1 MVAKFAPVPIKAFG
15 AEIFKILRKIT
26 SHGDCEASH
35 ISGCAPLFAVW
46 QARGIAKGRTAHAKC
61 AGFAG
66 HAFGEATLVPAKFF
80 SNSCRHVVS
89 RFCHKRMDALL
100 NADALAWL

>member
-1 MVAKFAPVPIKAFG
+1 MVTKFAPVPVKALG

-26 SHGDCEASH
+26 SHGDGEASH
-35 ISGCAPLFAVW
+35 IARCAQLLAVW
-46 QARGIAKGRTAHAKC
+46 QARGIAKGSTAHAEC

-66 HAFGEATLVPAKFF
+66 HTFSKATLAPAKFF
-80 SNSCRHVVS
+80 SNSCRHVIS